1 MKTESGTQP
10 KPYRITTI
18 GQEAII
24 EFAENVQSVKTD
36 DGTKYTY
43 DSYHLKTRATP
54 TLEARIDKDYSAWL
68 AKAKWIE
75 ATPVKV
81 DPVQTKIDL
90 LESRLAKIE
99 STDTVKTELAAK
111 EAEPIKDE
119 PILTK

>member
-24 EFAENVQSVKTD
+24 EFAENIVSAKTE

-43 DSYHLKTRATP
+43 DSYHLKSRATP

-68 AKAKWIE
+68 AKAKGIE
-75 ATPVKV
+75 LEPIKT

-99 STDTVKTELAAK
+99 AASTVKAELALK
-111 EAEPIKDE
+111 EAEPIIKDT
-119 PILTK
+119 ISK

>member
-24 EFAENVQSVKTD
+24 EFAENVQSVKTE

-68 AKAKWIE
+68 AKAESNE
-75 ATPVKV
+75 AKAQPT
-81 DPVQTKIDL
+81 
-90 LESRLAKIE
+90 E
-99 STDTVKTELAAK
+99 TELLLARIATLEK
-111 EAEPIKDE
+111 KLSEDE
-119 PILTK
+119 PKIAKLETDVSGLKVGKQ